1 MHGCLPHVGFDDS
14 IFRLDILWRAWKE
27 VRVNKGSAG
36 IDGITFEMIEEYGVE
51 EYLLDIQE
59 DLQNKEYRPKP
70 VKSYGKSNSGAAWF
84 GLEDS
89 LRASSEPWIRQRI
102 YAKLNGKLKE
112 QG

>member
-1 MHGCLPHVGFDDS
+1 MVIRGRAPLRVSFGGGGTDVAPFCEEQGGAIICLLYTS
-14 IFRLDILWRAWKE
+14 
-27 VRVNKGSAG
+27 
-36 IDGITFEMIEEYGVE
+36 
-51 EYLLDIQE
+51 IQE

-112 QG
+112 QE

>member
-1 MHGCLPHVGFDDS
+1 
-14 IFRLDILWRAWKE
+14 
-27 VRVNKGSAG
+27 
-36 IDGITFEMIEEYGVE
+36 MIEEYGVE

-112 QG
+112 QGKNTGRIQLRNRPAKKECKNVRWLIILTC

>member
-1 MHGCLPHVGFDDS
+1 
-14 IFRLDILWRAWKE
+14 
-27 VRVNKGSAG
+27 
-36 IDGITFEMIEEYGVE
+36 MIEEYGVE

-59 DLQNKEYRPKP
+59 DLQNKEP

>member
-1 MHGCLPHVGFDDS
+1 
-14 IFRLDILWRAWKE
+14 
-27 VRVNKGSAG
+27 
-36 IDGITFEMIEEYGVE
+36 MIEEYGVE

-70 VKSYGKSNSGAAWF
+70 VKSYGKSNSGASWF